1 MERSL
6 VQILVPQVNG
16 HGDRVPLAT
25 LQALGRELTDRFGGV
40 TCYSRAPAEGLW
52 QQDEDAPPKK
62 DDIIIYEVMA
72 QRFDAHTG
80 ARCRRGLRSTLRNA
94 RSSSARNLSKFCDLA
109 AGWEAGN
116 PVCYAPFTRHE
127 QPRPNL

>member
-16 HGDRVPLAT
+16 HGDRVPPAT

-72 QRFDAHTG
+72 QRFDRPYWRALQE
-80 ARCRRGLRSTLRNA
+80 RLEI
-94 RSSSARNLSKFCDLA
+94 DLA
-109 AGWEAGN
+109 QREIVIRAQLIE
-116 PVCYAPFTRHE
+116 V
-127 QPRPNL
+127 L